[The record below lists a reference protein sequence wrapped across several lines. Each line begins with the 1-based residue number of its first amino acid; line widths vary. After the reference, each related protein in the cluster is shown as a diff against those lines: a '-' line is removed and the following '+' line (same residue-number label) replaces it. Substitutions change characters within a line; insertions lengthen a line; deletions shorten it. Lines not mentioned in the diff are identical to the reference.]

1 MAKDMKKGLGTGLS
15 ALFGEDFLSQEDDS
29 ELLYVPLSKVEPRAD
44 QPRSSFR
51 DEALNELADSIAQYG
66 LIQPITVRKL
76 ESGYYQII
84 AGERRWRASRL
95 AGLDEVPVRVIS
107 ADDRRVAELALV
119 ENLQREDLNPIE
131 EAQGYKTL
139 MEEYGLTQEEA
150 ARSVGKSRPAITNTL
165 RLLNLCEPVKKLVED
180 GKLSSGHARALLP
193 LQIDAMQL
201 ETAQKVI
208 AGGLSVR
215 KTEQL
220 VTKTLR
226 NYAKSETMPLEPD
239 EPFVDYIADTA
250 EQLTKLLNRKV
261 GIDTTKKGGRI
272 ILEFYGDND
281 REDLLYNLQ
290 RMGKS
295 WKTENDM

>member
-1 MAKDMKKGLGTGLS
+1 MAKETKKGLGTGLS
-15 ALFGEDFLSQEDDS
+15 ALFGEDFLNAEDDS
-29 ELLYVPLSKVEPRAD
+29 ELMYVPLSKVEPRAD
-44 QPRSSFR
+44 QPRSSFK
-51 DEALNELADSIAQYG
+51 DDALNELADSIAQYG

-150 ARSVGKSRPAITNTL
+150 AKSVGKSRPAITNTL
-165 RLLNLCEPVKKLVED
+165 RLLNLSEPVQKLVEE

-193 LQIDAMQL
+193 LQNEAMQL
-201 ETAQKVI
+201 DAAQKVI

-220 VTKTLR
+220 SAKLLR
-226 NYAKSETMPLEPD
+226 ELAKAAEDETVSN

-250 EQLTKLLNRKV
+250 EQLTKALNRKV

-272 ILEFYGDND
+272 ILEFYGDDD
-281 REDLLYNLQ
+281 REALIDNLR
-290 RMGKS
+290 RMGKT
-295 WKTENDM
+295 WLE